1 MMYSNF
7 TLKELYRTWQSNR
20 IAEFF
25 EEGLKLNNEPM
36 AVTALEELTR
46 RGESNLTYPPLKKAF
61 ENGQVSLATQFS
73 VTLGNTLTIAGNRD
87 HLFAELG
94 KAFRYYNIPG
104 TREKIL
110 QILAPY

>member
-36 AVTALEELTR
+36 AITALGELVR
-46 RGESNLTYPPLKKAF
+46 RGETTLIYSPLKKAI
-61 ENGQVSLATQFS
+61 EEGQISLATQFS
-73 VTLGNTLTIAGNRD
+73 VTLGNTLTIAGKRD
-87 HLFAELG
+87 HLCAELG
-94 KAFRYYNIPG
+94 KGFQFYNIPG
-104 TREKIL
+104 TRERIL
-110 QILAPY
+110 QILADY